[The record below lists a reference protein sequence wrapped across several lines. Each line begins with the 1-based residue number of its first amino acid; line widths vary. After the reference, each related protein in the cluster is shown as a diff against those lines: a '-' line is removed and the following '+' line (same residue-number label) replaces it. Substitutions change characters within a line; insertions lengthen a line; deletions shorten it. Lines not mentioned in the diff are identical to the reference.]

1 MKSHTFC
8 FNPRS
13 NGGEQVTLTT
23 KFIDHGK
30 GDWSIEQKLEMMS
43 YCNAASFTLVGA
55 GLTPDNLRDLAN
67 QLDEFINKNKVGEE

>member
-8 FNPRS
+8 FNPSS

-30 GDWSIEQKLEMMS
+30 GDWSIEQ
-43 YCNAASFTLVGA
+43 
-55 GLTPDNLRDLAN
+55 N
-67 QLDEFINKNKVGEE
+67 QLSKSWK

>member
-30 GDWSIEQKLEMMS
+30 GDWSIEQKLEMI
-43 YCNAASFTLVGA
+43 FLH
-55 GLTPDNLRDLAN
+55 DNV
-67 QLDEFINKNKVGEE
+67 KVCKK